1 MLRRIGKYEIL
12 GQIGRDGQ
20 GTVFVSDT
28 IGTCQE
34 ADTFAIVTSH
44 TLEKDDVS

>member
-28 IGTCQE
+28 IGIFQGL
-34 ADTFAIVTSH
+34 DTFPIAARH
-44 TLEKDDVS
+44 TLKENDVS